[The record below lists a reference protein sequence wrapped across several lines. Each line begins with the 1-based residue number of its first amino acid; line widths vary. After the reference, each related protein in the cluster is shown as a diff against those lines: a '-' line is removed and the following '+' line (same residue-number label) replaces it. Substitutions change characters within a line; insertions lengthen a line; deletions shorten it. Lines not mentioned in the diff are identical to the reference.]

1 MTDRL
6 PQESSASQKQIV
18 NLNYLDREAQLYKQ
32 SKNELVEYSK
42 QVQQAVEQ
50 NTKQEVEEVEAA
62 IKRLNEKVEKIME
75 TNYVKERQQKIES
88 AQQQMMKSMRDAVPK
103 SDLMNSDH
111 LDTYQAM
118 ADQQMAVNLSQ
129 QGGIGLARML
139 VEQMQTRGY
148 LEETSPD
155 GLDGTSLKESRRVA
169 SDFGTSKHDVTGGN
183 DG

>member
-1 MTDRL
+1 MTNTIFNDIGYLGSLRAEAASA
-6 PQESSASQKQIV
+6 PNKAINEVASQF
-18 NLNYLDREAQLYKQ
+18 EALF
-32 SKNELVEYSK
+32 V
-42 QVQQAVEQ
+42 
-50 NTKQEVEEVEAA
+50 
-62 IKRLNEKVEKIME
+62 
-75 TNYVKERQQKIES
+75 
-88 AQQQMMKSMRDAVPK
+88 QQMMKSMRDAVPK

-148 LEETSPD
+148 VGESRPD
-155 GLDGTSLKESRRVA
+155 GLDGTSLQESRRVA
-169 SDFGTSKHDVTGGN
+169 SDFGTSNHDVTGGN